1 MKKQIWIW
9 LLILGTMV
17 CFLTSLT
24 SQIQRFAKIA
34 SLLTEE
40 DARELLRQQEVP
52 SELYGSFCGY
62 EKDSEYSRYDYLL
75 GYLLTEQEEQ
85 RELGDY
91 LELLHQYQSSR
102 VQELTGMER
111 AVWQDLKYF
120 PVPLSQ
126 KDSSLVTSF
135 ENSWMFDRSFGGNR
149 GHEGTDIMA
158 SFNER
163 GHYPVVSITDGVVE
177 KVGWLK
183 LGGYR
188 IGIRAPGGGYF
199 YYAHL
204 SDYAREFQEGDQIKA
219 GELLGFMGD
228 SGYGEEEGTVGK
240 FAVHL
245 HLGIYVND
253 STGAELS
260 VNPYW
265 VLKWLEEKRLNYQF
279 SA

>member
-1 MKKQIWIW
+1 MKKQLWICV
-9 LLILGTMV
+9 LALSAIVCLIV
-17 CFLTSLT
+17 SLT
-24 SQIQRFAKIA
+24 GSLQQAAKIA
-34 SLLTEE
+34 HLLEGADT
-40 DARELLRQQEVP
+40 RGLLRQQQVP
-52 SELYGSFCGY
+52 AGLYEAFCGY
-62 EKDSEYSRYDYLL
+62 EKDSGYSRYDYLL
-75 GYLLTEQEEQ
+75 GYLATGEEGQ
-85 RELGDY
+85 RELEGY
-91 LELLHQYQSSR
+91 LGLLYEYKAPKA
-102 VQELTGMER
+102 QELVREEQ
-111 AVWQDLKYF
+111 AIWADIAYF
-120 PVPLSQ
+120 PIPLSG
-126 KDSSLVTSF
+126 KDSTLETSF

-158 SFNER
+158 SLNQR

-188 IGIRAPGGGYF
+188 IGIRAPSGGYF

-204 SDYAREFQEGDQIKA
+204 YDYAREFKEGAQVKA

-245 HLGIYVND
+245 HLGIYIED
-253 STGAELS
+253 ETGEEMS

-265 VLKWLEEKRLNYQF
+265 VLKWLEGRRLKYQF
-279 SA
+279 S

>member
-1 MKKQIWIW
+1 M
-9 LLILGTMV
+9 ILAAMV
-17 CFLTSLT
+17 CFLTVLT
-24 SQIQRFAKIA
+24 SQIQQFARITH
-34 SLLTEE
+34 LLTGQNTK
-40 DARELLRQQEVP
+40 ELLRQQEVP
-52 SELYGSFCGY
+52 AELYDMFCSY

-75 GYLLTEQEEQ
+75 GYLFTEQQ
-85 RELGDY
+85 KQQELETY
-91 LELLHQYQSSR
+91 LELLYQYQGSQL
-102 VQELTGMER
+102 QELSRMEQ
-111 AVWQDLKYF
+111 AVWADLEYF
-120 PVPLSQ
+120 PVPLSW

-158 SFNER
+158 SFKER
-163 GHYPVVSITDGVVE
+163 GHYPVVSITDGTVE

-188 IGIRAPGGGYF
+188 IGIRSPGGGYF

-204 SDYAREFQEGDQIKA
+204 NDYAREFQEGDQIQA

-253 STGAELS
+253 ENGFEIS

-265 VLKWLEEKRLNYQF
+265 ALKWLEEKRLKYQF
-279 SA
+279 S

>member
-1 MKKQIWIW
+1 M
-9 LLILGTMV
+9 ILAAMV
-17 CFLTSLT
+17 CFLTVLT
-24 SQIQRFAKIA
+24 SQIQQFARITH
-34 SLLTEE
+34 LLTGQNTK
-40 DARELLRQQEVP
+40 ELLRQQEVP
-52 SELYGSFCGY
+52 AELYDTFCSY

-75 GYLLTEQEEQ
+75 GYLFTEQQ
-85 RELGDY
+85 KQQELETY
-91 LELLHQYQSSR
+91 LELLYQYQGPQL
-102 VQELTGMER
+102 QELSRMEQ
-111 AVWQDLKYF
+111 AVWADLEYF
-120 PVPLSQ
+120 PVPLSW

-158 SFNER
+158 SFKER
-163 GHYPVVSITDGVVE
+163 GHYPVVSITDGTVE

-188 IGIRAPGGGYF
+188 IGIRSPGGGYF

-204 SDYAREFQEGDQIKA
+204 NDYAREFQEGDQIQA

-253 STGAELS
+253 ENGSEIS

-265 VLKWLEEKRLNYQF
+265 ALKWLEDE
-279 SA
+279 